1 MLTEGI
7 MVARRANT
15 IILVLM
21 LVRRETC
28 RNCAFGCFSEAK
40 RDLPFVT
47 YARDA
52 NVSQIAFRI
61 RPLNVSQEACFI
73 GIQAKFKRDG
83 HVYNGQGAHRKMR
96 PIKYHYSSVR
106 NDLPRARSL

>member
-40 RDLPFVT
+40 RDLLFVT
-47 YARDA
+47 YARDV
-52 NVSQIAFRI
+52 NVSQ
-61 RPLNVSQEACFI
+61 LD
-73 GIQAKFKRDG
+73 FKSGR
-83 HVYNGQGAHRKMR
+83 
-96 PIKYHYSSVR
+96 
-106 NDLPRARSL
+106 